1 MRNEDYYL
9 SAVGNAV
16 RDAPP
21 RKPRP
26 YAQTS
31 TCGTGLSHTDC
42 VQEETRGATLSK
54 GSCRNK
60 PTVSEDSAESIQKPE
75 CAEIALKPER
85 PTRHIN
91 PRCTHPHA
99 WDATRRASGL
109 CSAS

>member
-1 MRNEDYYL
+1 MKITII

-60 PTVSEDSAESIQKPE
+60 PTVSEDSAESIQKPAMRRDR
-75 CAEIALKPER
+75 AEA
-85 PTRHIN
+85 
-91 PRCTHPHA
+91 
-99 WDATRRASGL
+99 
-109 CSAS
+109 